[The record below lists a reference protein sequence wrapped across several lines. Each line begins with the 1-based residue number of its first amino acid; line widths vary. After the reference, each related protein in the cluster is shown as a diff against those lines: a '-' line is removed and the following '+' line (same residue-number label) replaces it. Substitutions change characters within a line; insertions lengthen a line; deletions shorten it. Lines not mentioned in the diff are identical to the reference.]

1 MQANFKSL
9 LLAAAAALALALGT
23 ASARAAPPDGD
34 AFEFEMVRS
43 PVLAA
48 FPGCLP
54 NAKARVSIEKN
65 GPVEEMR
72 VRVSGLPPKTDFDFF
87 IIQVPN
93 KPFGM
98 ARYQGNGE
106 HNAEVQV
113 LNTSNCPDLPRPLF
127 SVKP

>member
-9 LLAAAAALALALGT
+9 LLAAAAALALGT

-34 AFEFEMVRS
+34 PYKFEMVRS
-43 PVLAA
+43 PGLAA
-48 FPGCLP
+48 FSGCLP
-54 NAKARVSIEKN
+54 NAKARVSIEKH
-65 GPVEEMR
+65 GPVEELR

-98 ARYQGNGE
+98 AWYQGNGE

-113 LNTSNCPDLPRPLF
+113 LNTSNYPDLQGPLF